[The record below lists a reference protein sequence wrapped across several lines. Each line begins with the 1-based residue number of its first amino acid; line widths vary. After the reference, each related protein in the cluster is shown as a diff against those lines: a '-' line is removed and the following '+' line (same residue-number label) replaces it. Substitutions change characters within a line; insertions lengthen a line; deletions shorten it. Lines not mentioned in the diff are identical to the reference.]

1 MPISLKSYLFAGR
14 KPDKLSHSKSPVFPH
29 SCLTYVSHRALSSNV
44 EKRFMAMEQEKVSS
58 PSVWILHQQAMTE
71 EGNLDRFSQALYFP
85 FKHCAQKM
93 IPCLH
98 NKACVSHYRHIHA
111 ALFMQKKKK
120 KKSNFSLIP
129 GAQCG
134 TKKGGKS
141 GKSWK
146 QGLCFSHRVVILV
159 GCAFCFCI
167 CAVFTLKIIAH
178 WCWRKKSPV
187 PQNKKILLKC
197 VLKDCQPFSNKCLTC
212 LWMRSL

>member
-14 KPDKLSHSKSPVFPH
+14 KPDKLSHSKSPVFPP

-71 EGNLDRFSQALYFP
+71 EGNLDRLSQALYFP

-120 KKSNFSLIP
+120 KKVTFLWFLEHSV
-129 GAQCG
+129 GQRREERV
-134 TKKGGKS
+134 GK
-141 GKSWK
+141 
-146 QGLCFSHRVVILV
+146 V
-159 GCAFCFCI
+159 GNRDSA
-167 CAVFTLKIIAH
+167 
-178 WCWRKKSPV
+178 SP
-187 PQNKKILLKC
+187 
-197 VLKDCQPFSNKCLTC
+197 TE
-212 LWMRSL
+212 

>member
-120 KKSNFSLIP
+120 KKVTFLWFLEHSV
-129 GAQCG
+129 GQRREERV
-134 TKKGGKS
+134 GK
-141 GKSWK
+141 
-146 QGLCFSHRVVILV
+146 V
-159 GCAFCFCI
+159 GNRDSA
-167 CAVFTLKIIAH
+167 
-178 WCWRKKSPV
+178 SP
-187 PQNKKILLKC
+187 
-197 VLKDCQPFSNKCLTC
+197 TE
-212 LWMRSL
+212 